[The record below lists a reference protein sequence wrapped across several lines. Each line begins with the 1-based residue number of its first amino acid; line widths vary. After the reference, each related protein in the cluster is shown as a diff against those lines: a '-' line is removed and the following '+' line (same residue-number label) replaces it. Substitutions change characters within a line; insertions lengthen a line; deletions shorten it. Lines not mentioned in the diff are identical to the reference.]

1 MSNRFEAF
9 AHLANQTLRTG
20 YYAALYRMTN
30 KRAAGMADGGTR
42 VRIGRPVP
50 SLWTLLQDV

>member
-1 MSNRFEAF
+1 MANRFEAF

-30 KRAAGMADGGTR
+30 RRAAE
-42 VRIGRPVP
+42 
-50 SLWTLLQDV
+50 